1 MPEMSIQFDQV
12 TTVQTVYK
20 LDQFGVDPNHQQ
32 MRVIEPAGMPPCMFI
47 LDQVAAP
54 QDQNQTLSNQDDNGQ
69 VSWPPI
75 DGMVQEARSLIVQT
89 MRIAL
94 DDVALRLNDGRYNLD
109 RWRRILT
116 YMKPKAFAK
125 AITADSCFKKNPS
138 TGRLLGLT
146 PAAIAELSGGA
157 ARARLAA
164 KEQQGISSL
173 VNQI

>member
-1 MPEMSIQFDQV
+1 M
-12 TTVQTVYK
+12 
-20 LDQFGVDPNHQQ
+20 
-32 MRVIEPAGMPPCMFI
+32 
-47 LDQVAAP
+47 
-54 QDQNQTLSNQDDNGQ
+54 
-69 VSWPPI
+69 
-75 DGMVQEARSLIVQT
+75 
-89 MRIAL
+89 AL
-94 DDVALRLNDGRYNLD
+94 DDVSIRLGDGRYNLD

-164 KEQQGISSL
+164 KEAQGISSL
-173 VNQI
+173 VNQIQGKTQKPRKRPANDSDNEDSDGPADEVNIPSKKNNNHN

>member
-1 MPEMSIQFDQV
+1 
-12 TTVQTVYK
+12 
-20 LDQFGVDPNHQQ
+20 
-32 MRVIEPAGMPPCMFI
+32 
-47 LDQVAAP
+47 
-54 QDQNQTLSNQDDNGQ
+54 
-69 VSWPPI
+69 
-75 DGMVQEARSLIVQT
+75 

>member
-1 MPEMSIQFDQV
+1 M
-12 TTVQTVYK
+12 
-20 LDQFGVDPNHQQ
+20 
-32 MRVIEPAGMPPCMFI
+32 
-47 LDQVAAP
+47 
-54 QDQNQTLSNQDDNGQ
+54 
-69 VSWPPI
+69 
-75 DGMVQEARSLIVQT
+75 
-89 MRIAL
+89 
-94 DDVALRLNDGRYNLD
+94 D

-164 KEQQGISSL
+164 KEAQGISNL
-173 VNQI
+173 VNQIQSKGGTGGKAEKSKGKRGGDSDGSDDGGKGYGGGQQL

>member
-1 MPEMSIQFDQV
+1 MFIIDQV
-12 TTVQTVYK
+12 PPAQ
-20 LDQFGVDPNHQQ
+20 DPN
-32 MRVIEPAGMPPCMFI
+32 IPFPET
-47 LDQVAAP
+47 DE
-54 QDQNQTLSNQDDNGQ
+54 NGA

-75 DGMVQEARSLIVQT
+75 ESMIQEGRSLIVQT

-94 DDVALRLNDGRYNLD
+94 DEVSTRLQDGRYNLD

-125 AITADSCFKKNPS
+125 AITADSCFKKNPT

-157 ARARLAA
+157 AKARLAA
-164 KEQQGISSL
+164 KETAGISNI

>member
-1 MPEMSIQFDQV
+1 
-12 TTVQTVYK
+12 
-20 LDQFGVDPNHQQ
+20 
-32 MRVIEPAGMPPCMFI
+32 
-47 LDQVAAP
+47 
-54 QDQNQTLSNQDDNGQ
+54 
-69 VSWPPI
+69 
-75 DGMVQEARSLIVQT
+75 

-94 DDVALRLNDGRYNLD
+94 DDVAMRLNDGRYNLD

-164 KEQQGISSL
+164 KEAQGISSL
-173 VNQI
+173 VNQIQSKTGKAPADKRKPRPDSDEEEPESNKIHQNDRS